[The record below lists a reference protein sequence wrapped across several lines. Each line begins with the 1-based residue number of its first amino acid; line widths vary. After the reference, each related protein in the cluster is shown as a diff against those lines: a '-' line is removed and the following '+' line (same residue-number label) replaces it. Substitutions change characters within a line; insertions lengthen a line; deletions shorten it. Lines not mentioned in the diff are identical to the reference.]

1 MFEVNR
7 KIRRP
12 IWVNIVVLTLL
23 QVTSTAILSA
33 CQQPSIKFKSPEQ
46 DQKSEPTKAE
56 QQKSDTQLN
65 KKQPTKSDLKKN
77 KDEDTQ
83 TDDDPE

>member
-7 KIRRP
+7 KNRRP

-23 QVTSTAILSA
+23 QVTSTVILSA
-33 CQQPSIKFKSPEQ
+33 CQQPTVKIKSSEQ
-46 DQKSEPTKAE
+46 DKKSEPTKAE

-65 KKQPTKSDLKKN
+65 KKQPTKSDPKKN

-83 TDDDPE
+83 DDDDPE

>member
-1 MFEVNR
+1 MFDVNR

-12 IWVNIVVLTLL
+12 IWVNIVVLALL
-23 QVTSTAILSA
+23 QVTSTVILSA
-33 CQQPSIKFKSPEQ
+33 CQAPTVKIKSPEQ
-46 DQKSEPTKAE
+46 DKKGEPAKAE

-65 KKQPTKSDLKKN
+65 KKQPTKSDLKKD

-83 TDDDPE
+83 DDDDPE